1 MACSNLPGKISLK
14 LEIKIP
20 ELVLFSIKN
29 FQFQMAANKRLL
41 DFLHIFFSHKMVS
54 QCLRKDLRKEIIF
67 LDPLHSPGHI
77 ISFAREKIQI
87 SRTPLRLKLRSLH
100 C

>member
-14 LEIKIP
+14 LEIKSSRNSA
-20 ELVLFSIKN
+20 FFNQK
-29 FQFQMAANKRLL
+29 FQFQMAENKRLF
-41 DFLHIFFSHKMVS
+41 DFLHIFLHTMVS
-54 QCLRKDLRKEIIF
+54 QCLRKNLRKEIIF

-77 ISFAREKIQI
+77 ISFAWEKIQI
-87 SRTPLRLKLRSLH
+87 SRKPLRLKLRSLR